1 MRSSNYVF
9 RTHWSPCIL
18 KFHFTRLVLL
28 WFIFAIGC
36 DSGSV
41 DSPVTRPSASKE
53 KPTTGNKKLVIA
65 VVPKATTHEFWKAV
79 HAGAEHGARAAGVQ
93 IQWKGPISESDREGQ
108 INVVQDFI
116 TKRVDGI
123 CLAPLDSRALGNV
136 VAEAKAEGIPTLI
149 FDSGLDD
156 DSNMISLVATDNA
169 HGGELAA
176 DHMGQLLSGK
186 GTVIV
191 LRYTPGS
198 ESTVQRENGF
208 LARLKDAYPDIQ
220 VLSESEYAGATAE
233 SALDK
238 AQQLLVKYGDQV
250 QGVFTPCEHVSAGML
265 RALEERELAGRV
277 KFVGFDSS
285 PRLVQAL
292 EQDHIH
298 GIVLQDPMGM
308 AAIAV
313 QTMAAH
319 LRGEKVERR
328 ISTGEHLATRENMNT
343 PAMQRLL
350 KPEQGNA
357 P

>member
-1 MRSSNYVF
+1 MLNANCSF
-9 RTHWSPCIL
+9 RTNGSTFSFRL
-18 KFHFTRLVLL
+18 HFTRLLFVWSLL
-28 WFIFAIGC
+28 AIGC
-36 DSGSV
+36 NSGSV
-41 DSPVTRPSASKE
+41 TSPVPNPIASE
-53 KPTTGNKKLVIA
+53 EESTTAKKKLVIA

-79 HAGAEHGARAAGVQ
+79 HAGAKYGAEAAGVE
-93 IQWKGPISESDREGQ
+93 ILWKGPISESDREGQ

-123 CLAPLDSRALGNV
+123 CLAPLDSRALVNV

-169 HGGELAA
+169 HGGAIAA
-176 DHMGQLLSGK
+176 DHMGKLLSGK
-186 GTVIV
+186 GAVIV

-285 PRLVQAL
+285 PRLIQAL

-313 QTMAAH
+313 QRMADH

-328 ISTGEHLATRENMNT
+328 ISTGEHLATRENMHA
-343 PAMQRLL
+343 PELQRLL
-350 KPEQGNA
+350 KPEQANA